1 MSESTKVGPAPGN
14 EMPMCLLGQQSF
26 CLPLLMLI
34 FGPVGHLGF
43 MFFLVNNSLCVVFP
57 LLEGGKAN
65 AICTALQLLAGNC
78 Q

>member
-1 MSESTKVGPAPGN
+1 MY
-14 EMPMCLLGQQSF
+14 LRGQQRL

-43 MFFLVNNSLCVVFP
+43 MFFLVNNSLSVVFP
-57 LLEGGKAN
+57 LLGGKAN
-65 AICTALQLLAGNC
+65 AILTVLQLLAGNC